1 MRKDLY
7 NRQVSLI
14 DGLAL
19 QGASIEEISCFLN
32 LDSQKL
38 LELMDYECID
48 IIHRKVT
55 DDEQQSIEESR
66 TDFISKLSSEE
77 GYSDLDIS
85 KLFNMSLDEVRYYK
99 VPFTSLEDL
108 LLDISKMKSYK

>member
-32 LDSQKL
+32 LSNQQL
-38 LELMDYECID
+38 LDLMDYECIK
-48 IIHRKVT
+48 IIHRDLTEAKLL
-55 DDEQQSIEESR
+55 SIDESR
-66 TDFISKLSSEE
+66 TEFISKLSSEE

-85 KLFNMSLDEVRYYK
+85 KLFNISLEEVRYYK
-99 VPFTSLEDL
+99 EPFASLEDL
-108 LLDISKMKSYK
+108 LLDINKMKCHV